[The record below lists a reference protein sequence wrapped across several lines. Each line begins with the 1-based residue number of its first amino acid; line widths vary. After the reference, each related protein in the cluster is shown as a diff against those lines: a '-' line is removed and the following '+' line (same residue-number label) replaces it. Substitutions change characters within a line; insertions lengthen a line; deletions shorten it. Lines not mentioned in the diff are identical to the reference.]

1 MAGSPQSADFNFIDD
16 LWDVPEKSAQW
27 SDSPIVKTLV
37 EMNATLDK
45 NKSATLEKDNAKFS
59 PMKHYSVTLV
69 TFLGQLV
76 YISIL

>member
-1 MAGSPQSADFNFIDD
+1 MYQRS
-16 LWDVPEKSAQW
+16 SAQW

-37 EMNATLDK
+37 EMKAALDK
-45 NKSATLEKDNAKFS
+45 NKSASLEKDNAKFS
-59 PMKHYSVTLV
+59 PIKHYGVSLV